1 MAQSHYYNIIYAEP
15 VLEYCGPICGQAG
28 TMPRRFESQVAN
40 ASINVGAGGVGS
52 ERIIQLMNYA
62 LRLL

>member
-52 ERIIQLMNYA
+52 ERE
-62 LRLL
+62 